1 MAVLEVSTGYK
12 PRPLQ
17 ASLHGQL
24 KRFNVLV
31 CHRRFGKTVLCI
43 NELIDQALRCQKQR
57 PRFAYLA
64 PLYKQAKAV
73 AWDYLKAYTQAIPGT
88 TTNEG
93 ELRVDLP
100 GERRIQLYGADNPDA
115 LRGIY
120 LDGAVLDEYA
130 QMAPK
135 AWSEVI
141 RPALTDRQGFA
152 VFIGTPKGRNAF
164 CELYEGARD
173 GFPQP
178 DGTRVKDANWFAA
191 LYRASQ
197 TGLLPAEELASARQ
211 QMTPEEYDQEFECSF
226 EAAIVGA
233 YYGTLIAG
241 LDRDGRLTRVPWS
254 PQLPVI
260 TAWDLGIDDATAIW
274 FAQVAGGEVRL
285 IDYYEASGVGFDHY
299 AKVLKEKPYVYGDH
313 LLPHDV
319 EQHEIGSG
327 KSRYATLAS
336 LGIKGRVVPRA
347 AVEDGIS
354 AVRNLLPRCVFDSA
368 KTAEGIECLRQYRR
382 DWDESLNTFK
392 PRPRHD
398 WASHGA
404 DAFRYLAMGIRPER
418 KPIDMKSKG
427 RPAAGGWLGA

>member
-1 MAVLEVSTGYK
+1 VPTLEVSTGYA

-17 ASLHGQL
+17 SAIHRSLR
-24 KRFNVLV
+24 RFNVLV
-31 CHRRFGKTVLCI
+31 CHRRFGKTVLCV
-43 NELIDQALRCQKQR
+43 NELIDQALRSNKPR
-57 PRFAYLA
+57 PRYAYLA
-64 PLYKQAKAV
+64 PLYKQAKSV
-73 AWDYLKAYTQAIPGT
+73 AWDYLKHFTRAIPGVKAHET
-88 TTNEG
+88 

-100 GERRIQLYGADNPDA
+100 GDRRIQLYGADNYDA

-135 AWSEVI
+135 AWAEVI
-141 RPALTDRQGFA
+141 RPALADREGFA

-173 GFPQP
+173 GFKQP
-178 DGTRVKDANWFAA
+178 DGALLRDPEWYAA

-197 TGLLPAEELASARQ
+197 TRLLPDEELASARQ
-211 QMTPEEYDQEFECSF
+211 QMSDEEYAQEFECSF

-233 YYGTLIAG
+233 YYGKLIAD

-260 TAWDLGIDDATAIW
+260 TAWDLGVDDATAIW
-274 FAQVAGGEVRL
+274 FAQVAGGEVRV

-319 EQHEIGSG
+319 EVTEIGTG
-327 KSRYATLAS
+327 RSRYATLAS
-336 LGIKGRVVPRA
+336 LGIKGRVVPLA
-347 AVEDGIS
+347 KVEDGIN
-354 AVRNLLPRCVFDSA
+354 AARNLLPRCVFDAA
-368 KTAEGIECLRQYRR
+368 KAAKGLECLRQYRR
-382 DWDESLNTFK
+382 DWDETLQTFK

-404 DAFRYLAMGIRPER
+404 DAFRYLAMGLRPAP
-418 KPIDMKSKG
+418 KKSDLTPKG
-427 RPAAGGWLGA
+427 RPTSGGWLGA